1 MYSSVLRGG
10 YMKNIR
16 NLIVVTLL
24 SAASLAFGSARTG
37 HMTEEVAQTKF
48 LNVRVNPLG
57 LALGSLSGE
66 ADFRIGDK
74 FTIGPSL
81 SHFSANFFFTEL
93 TGWGI
98 GARSNYYVTGSVFQD
113 SWIVGT
119 SVGLSTTKVRFGTE
133 EASNIGGFVNA
144 LIGYQFVFK
153 SGLNLQLAL
162 GGSWYSQDSE
172 MTTEQGTVIDV
183 PFYHGIKPAAEFTVG
198 YLF

>member
-1 MYSSVLRGG
+1 MKKIRILILISAMSV
-10 YMKNIR
+10 I
-16 NLIVVTLL
+16 
-24 SAASLAFGSARTG
+24 SPSAFGAARTG

-98 GARSNYYVTGSVFQD
+98 GARSNYYLTGSVFQD

-119 SVGLSTTKVRFGTE
+119 SVGLSTTKVRLGNE
-133 EASNIGGFVNA
+133 EASNIGAFVHA

-162 GGSWYSQDSE
+162 GGSWFSQDSE
-172 MTTEQGTVIDV
+172 MTTDQGTVVDV